1 MKKRS
6 DLIRLV
12 MIVAILVLINILG
25 SFRFFR
31 IDLTAEKRYTLSDA
45 TKDLLVS
52 LDDRVL
58 FRIYLEGTFPA
69 GFKRLSSETR
79 SMLREFKAY
88 NDKVE
93 FEFVDPSAIESE
105 DDRQELYRQLTEK
118 GLEGTRLEINE
129 GDNKSS
135 QIIFPGGFVYFK
147 GREGV
152 VKLLKSQIGAS
163 AETQLNNSV
172 QSLEFELANTLR
184 KLQIGKR
191 KGIGFIEGHG
201 ELSDLETEG
210 IARVLK
216 ETYDMARVDLRSFEV
231 DSISGEISIAR
242 KLKQLNRFDL
252 LVIAKPRERYSDLDK
267 YLIDQYVMNGG
278 KVIWLIDRV
287 FADIDSLANRNSS
300 LSFPLDLNL
309 DDILFRYGVRL
320 NRNLVQDA
328 QSAPIP
334 VVVNEVN
341 GSPQYEYFPWVYFPL
356 ALPASQHPITKNLN
370 AIKFEFP
377 SSLDTIVAPG
387 VKKTYL
393 IQSSPYTKVSQV
405 PTNISLRTLNEPPRQ
420 EEFNQGPKPLAVL
433 LEGTFTS
440 NFKNRIQPR
449 DGNGQEL
456 VVLDESKPTAQIVIA
471 DGDVV
476 KNQFQNGQALKL
488 GYDKYTG
495 AQYGNEDFVLNA
507 VDYLL
512 DDSGLIAVRSRE
524 LKLRLL
530 DSTKLQEGTAY
541 WKILNVVLPLVLVL
555 MTGLALTFW
564 RRRKY
569 GR

>member
-1 MKKRS
+1 M
-6 DLIRLV
+6 
-12 MIVAILVLINILG
+12 MVAILVLINILG
-25 SFRFFR
+25 SFRFIR

-45 TKDLLVS
+45 TKELLTS
-52 LDDRVL
+52 LDDKVL

-69 GFKRLSSETR
+69 GFKRLSNETK

-88 NDKVE
+88 NDNIE
-93 FEFVDPSAIESE
+93 FEFVDPSAVESE
-105 DDRQELYRQLTEK
+105 DNRQDLYQQLTEK

-129 GDNKSS
+129 GNNKSS

-216 ETYDMARVDLRSFEV
+216 DTYDMARVDLRSFEV

-267 YLIDQYVMNGG
+267 YLIDQYLMNGG
-278 KVIWLIDRV
+278 KIIWLIDRV

-309 DDILFRYGVRL
+309 DDILFRYGVRI
-320 NRNLVQDA
+320 NQNLIQDA

-405 PTNISLRTLNEPPRQ
+405 PTNISLQTLNEPPRQ
-420 EEFNQGPKPLAVL
+420 DEFNQGAKPLAVL
-433 LEGTFTS
+433 LEGTFIS

-456 VVLDESKPTAQIVIA
+456 VILGESKPTAQIVVA

-476 KNQFQNGQALKL
+476 KNQFQNGRALKL

-495 AQYGNEDFVLNA
+495 AQYGNEDFMLNA

-524 LKLRLL
+524 LKMRLL
-530 DSTKLQEGTAY
+530 DSTKLQEGTTY
-541 WKILNVVLPLVLVL
+541 WKILNVVLPLVMVL
-555 MTGLALTFW
+555 LSGLALTFW
-564 RRRKY
+564 RRKKY

>member
-1 MKKRS
+1 
-6 DLIRLV
+6 

>member
-1 MKKRS
+1 
-6 DLIRLV
+6 

-216 ETYDMARVDLRSFEV
+216 DTYDMARVDLRSFEV

-320 NRNLVQDA
+320 NQNLVQDA

-476 KNQFQNGQALKL
+476 KNQFQNGRALKL

-495 AQYGNEDFVLNA
+495 AHYGNEDFVLNA

>member
-216 ETYDMARVDLRSFEV
+216 DTYDMARVDLRSFEV

-320 NRNLVQDA
+320 NQNLVQDA

-476 KNQFQNGQALKL
+476 KNQFQNGRALKL

-495 AQYGNEDFVLNA
+495 AQYGNEDFMLNA

-524 LKLRLL
+524 LKLRSVSYTHL
-530 DSTKLQEGTAY
+530 T
-541 WKILNVVLPLVLVL
+541 LPTTPYV
-555 MTGLALTFW
+555 
-564 RRRKY
+564 
-569 GR
+569 

>member
-1 MKKRS
+1 MMMS
-6 DLIRLV
+6 
-12 MIVAILVLINILG
+12 ILVLVNILG

-45 TKDLLVS
+45 TVALLES
-52 LDDRVL
+52 LDDKVL
-58 FRIYLEGTFPA
+58 FRVYLEGTFPA
-69 GFKRLSSETR
+69 GFKRLSNETKR
-79 SMLREFKAY
+79 MLREFKAY
-88 NDKVE
+88 SDNIE
-93 FEFVDPSAIESE
+93 YEFVDPTAAESE
-105 DDRQELYRQLTEK
+105 DDRQDLYRQLTEK

-129 GDNKSS
+129 GDAQST
-135 QIIFPGGFVYFK
+135 QIIFPGGLVYYK

-152 VKLLKSQIGAS
+152 IKLLKSQIGAS
-163 AETQLNNSV
+163 AEAQLNNSV

-184 KLQIGKR
+184 KLQVGKR
-191 KGIGFIEGHG
+191 KGIGFVEGHG

-216 ETYDMARVDLRSFEV
+216 DTYDMARLDLRSFEV
-231 DSISGEISIAR
+231 DSVTGEISIGK

-252 LVIAKPRERYSDLDK
+252 LVVAKPRERYSDLDK
-267 YLIDQYVMNGG
+267 YLMDQYIMNGG

-287 FADIDSLANRNSS
+287 FADIDSLANKSAA

-309 DDILFRYGVRL
+309 DDILFRYGVRI
-320 NRNLVQDA
+320 NQDLVQDA

-341 GSPQYEYFPWVYFPL
+341 GAPQYEYFPWVYFPL
-356 ALPASQHPITKNLN
+356 ALPAAQHPITNNLN
-370 AIKFEFP
+370 AVKFEFP
-377 SSLDTIVAPG
+377 SSLDTIVSPG
-387 VKKTYL
+387 VKKTFL
-393 IQSSPYTKVSQV
+393 IQSSPYTKVSQA
-405 PTNISLRTLNEPPRQ
+405 PTNISLRTLNEPPKR
-420 EEFNQGPKPLAVL
+420 EEFNRGAKSLAVL

-449 DGNGQEL
+449 DGNGEEL
-456 VVLDESKPTAQIVIA
+456 TVLGESKPTAQIVIA

-476 KNQFQNGQALKL
+476 KNQFQNGRALKL

-495 AQYGNEDFVLNA
+495 AQYGNEDFFLNA

-512 DDSGLIAVRSRE
+512 DDSGLISVRSRE
-524 LKLRLL
+524 LRLRLL
-530 DSTKLQEGTAY
+530 DSTKIQEGTSY
-541 WKILNVVLPLVLVL
+541 WKILNVAVPPLFVLL
-555 MTGLALTFW
+555 TGLGLTFW